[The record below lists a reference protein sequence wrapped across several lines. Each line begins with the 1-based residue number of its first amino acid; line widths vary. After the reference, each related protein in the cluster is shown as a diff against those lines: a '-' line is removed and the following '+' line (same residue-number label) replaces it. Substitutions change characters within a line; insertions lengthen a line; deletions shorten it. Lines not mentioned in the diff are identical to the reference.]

1 MPQALRVALL
11 VFSALGCCG
20 VASAA
25 DMPLKAPPPPAP
37 VYYNWSG
44 FYLGVNLGGSW
55 GHQSEELFLGGAP
68 VAGRSNHM
76 DGVIG
81 GGQLGYNWQFP
92 GSGVFGGNAWVLGL
106 EADFQGSGQ
115 RRDDNFAFTGIS
127 GDLNDKLEW
136 FGTVRGRAGVAFDH
150 WLPYVT
156 GGWAY
161 GHRTLDGT
169 IGTTTTTASFSNSN
183 TFTDGWTVGGGVE
196 WAFWSHWTAKLEY
209 LYIDFGNNG
218 SNANMITTP
227 AVSITTGHLTD
238 NIVRAGVN
246 YKF

>member
-11 VFSALGCCG
+11 LFAALECCG

-25 DMPLKAPPPPAP
+25 DMALKAPPPPAP

-55 GHQSEELFLGGAP
+55 GHQSAEVFSGGGP
-68 VAGRSNHM
+68 VAVGTTSP

-92 GSGVFGGNAWVLGL
+92 SSGVFGGNGWVLGL

-115 RRDDNFAFTGIS
+115 RAERDFAVAGTS
-127 GDLNDKLEW
+127 GSLTDKLEW
-136 FGTVRGRAGVAFDH
+136 FGTVRGRSGVAFDR

-161 GHRTLDGT
+161 GNRGFDGT
-169 IGTTTTTASFSNSN
+169 ITTPTTSGSFSNSN
-183 TFTDGWTVGGGVE
+183 TLSGWTVGGGIE

-209 LYIDFGNNG
+209 LYIDFGNSG
-218 SNANMITTP
+218 SGVNLATTP
-227 AVSITTGHLTD
+227 AVSITTSHFTD